1 MKLLMNF
8 DYVYRKVY
16 AIQRCQGLIS
26 RQLLSFPSFSFGEF
40 AEKKRREAKER
51 RTKLSK
57 REKDKYQLRMRKTKF
72 FISLL

>member
-26 RQLLSFPSFSFGEF
+26 RQLLSFSSFTFGEF
-40 AEKKRREAKER
+40 AEK
-51 RTKLSK
+51 
-57 REKDKYQLRMRKTKF
+57 RKTREREEQN
-72 FISLL
+72 